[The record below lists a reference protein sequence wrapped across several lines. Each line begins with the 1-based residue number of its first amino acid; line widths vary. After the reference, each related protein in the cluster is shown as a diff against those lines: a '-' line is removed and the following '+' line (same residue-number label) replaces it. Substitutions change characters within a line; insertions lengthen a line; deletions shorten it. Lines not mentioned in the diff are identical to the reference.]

1 MIALTLAL
9 ILVSLGLL
17 IAGLSTSG
25 ITLLIGSI
33 VASVLAFAALFVA
46 VRRRGPAAAG
56 AALGGADRAAGYPAN
71 QPANQPVDQ
80 PAVEP
85 DQAAD
90 QPADRSAVEPDQT
103 GGPDR
108 PTDSPAGHGQ
118 PATTLTVP
126 APPAD
131 EPMEEAVGPLQA
143 AVAAA
148 SERTVQVVDG
158 RPRYHLPGCSHL
170 TGRPAVPLTA
180 AQAVAAGFSPC
191 ALCRPATTLAG
202 QAGGR

>member
-25 ITLLIGSI
+25 ITLLVGSI

-56 AALGGADRAAGYPAN
+56 AGAALSGTDRAVGYPTDP
-71 QPANQPVDQ
+71 PADQ
-80 PAVEP
+80 PAERPADRPADQPGEASVVEP
-85 DQAAD
+85 DQAG
-90 QPADRSAVEPDQT
+90 R
-103 GGPDR
+103 PDR
-108 PTDSPAGHGQ
+108 PTDSPAGDGQ
-118 PATTLTVP
+118 PATALTAP

-131 EPMEEAVGPLQA
+131 EPAEEAVGPLQA

-191 ALCRPATTLAG
+191 ALCRPVSTLGA
-202 QAGGR
+202 ADR